1 MKITQNKSALTI
13 DPCYPIE
20 YNTHMKDRNGSE
32 PNEDL
37 IKLAREY
44 MDSWGE
50 PKLLSALIGALLW
63 HDSEFLEEVCRD
75 FMKNHY
81 PEDLKVFDKNREN
94 LLDPTISN

>member
-32 PNEDL
+32 PNGDL
-37 IKLAREY
+37 IKLARDY

-50 PKLLSALIGALLW
+50 PYLLSALIGALLW

-75 FMKNHY
+75 FMERHH
-81 PEDLKVFDKNREN
+81 PEDLKVFDKNREIC
-94 LLDPTISN
+94 LDPTTSS